1 MNKEI
6 FIEELKKLGI
16 IPTEDQ
22 LNKLEKLYNIM
33 IDYNKNVNLTRITE
47 KEEVYLKHY
56 YDSLTLIKGIDL
68 NNINTMCDIGTG
80 AGFPGLIIKIFYPNI
95 KIILVDSLNK
105 RIIYLNK
112 VIKELEL
119 NDIKAIHIR
128 AEDLS
133 KKEDDKF
140 ELVVSRAV
148 ARIDKLIK
156 FCMPIVKK
164 NGTFIAMKAI
174 FIEEEKLID
183 KKYNNYKIIKFNL
196 PIENSERTLVIFNK

>member
-1 MNKEI
+1 MNKKI

-33 IDYNKNVNLTRITE
+33 IDYNKNVNLTRIIK

-56 YDSLTLIKGIDL
+56 YDSLTLIKGKDL

-95 KIILVDSLNK
+95 NITLVDSLNK

-112 VIKELEL
+112 VINELEL
-119 NDIKAIHIR
+119 KNIKAIHSR

-133 KKEDDKF
+133 RNEDDKF

-148 ARIDKLIK
+148 ARIDKLTK

-164 NGTFIAMKAI
+164 NGTFIAMKAK
-174 FIEEEKLID
+174 FTEEESLID

-196 PIENSERTLVIFNK
+196 PIENSERSLVIFNK

>member
-22 LNKLEKLYNIM
+22 LNKLEKLYKIM
-33 IDYNKNVNLTRITE
+33 IDYNKNVNLTRITK

-56 YDSLTLIKGIDL
+56 YDSLTLIKSTDL

-95 KIILVDSLNK
+95 KITLVDSLNK

-112 VIKELEL
+112 VINELEL
-119 NDIKAIHIR
+119 KNIKAIHSR

-133 KKEDDKF
+133 RNEDDKF

-148 ARIDKLIK
+148 ARIDKLTK

-164 NGTFIAMKAI
+164 NGTFIAMKAK
-174 FIEEEKLID
+174 FTEEESLID

-196 PIENSERTLVIFNK
+196 PIENSERSLVIFNK

>member
-33 IDYNKNVNLTRITE
+33 IDYNKNVNLTRITK

-56 YDSLTLIKGIDL
+56 YDSLTLIKGTDL

-95 KIILVDSLNK
+95 NITLVDSLNK

-112 VIKELEL
+112 VINELEL
-119 NDIKAIHIR
+119 KNIKAMHSR

-133 KKEDDKF
+133 RNEDDKF

-148 ARIDKLIK
+148 ARIDKLTK

-164 NGTFIAMKAI
+164 NGTFIAMKAK
-174 FIEEEKLID
+174 FTEEESLID

-196 PIENSERTLVIFNK
+196 PIENSERSLVIFNK